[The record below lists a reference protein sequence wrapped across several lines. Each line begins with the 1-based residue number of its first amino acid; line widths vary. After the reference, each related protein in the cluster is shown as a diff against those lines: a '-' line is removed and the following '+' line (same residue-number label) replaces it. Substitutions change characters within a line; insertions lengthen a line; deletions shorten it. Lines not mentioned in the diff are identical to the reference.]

1 MGEEH
6 RLRMFENKVPR
17 KIFGPMKEEVTREWR
32 KLHTKK
38 LHKFTVY
45 QIL

>member
-17 KIFGPMKEEVTREWR
+17 TIFGPMKEEITQEWR
-32 KLHTKK
+32 KLHTREF
-38 LHKFTVY
+38 HKFTAY